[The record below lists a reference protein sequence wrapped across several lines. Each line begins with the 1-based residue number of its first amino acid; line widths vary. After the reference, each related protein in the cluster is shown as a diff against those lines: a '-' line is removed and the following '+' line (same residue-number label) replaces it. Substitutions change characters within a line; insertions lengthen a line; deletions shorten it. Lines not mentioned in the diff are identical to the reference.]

1 MTKLSGLVLAFGSA
15 AAPLV
20 AQGGRPSV
28 SSETGFYSEAYR
40 IDGRPAARP
49 DGTLRFYASPTF
61 SWLGFAVGLNLLW
74 STENRFVAQSINR
87 YYLNPRWSWG
97 QLHVGDYVPSHG
109 RYTASSVRV
118 RGGGLDL
125 TPGPFRISAAAGQ
138 ALQATDLSAFDAA
151 SRRVL
156 YSGMIGVGKPAGTFI
171 EVSALRAVDGAA
183 GADTLSAP
191 PQENLAGAV
200 AAGLSLF
207 RGRIRLRGEGSGSLF
222 TRDIRAGT
230 IDSISQPE
238 WTKDLFTPRLSSR
251 FDYAWLGE
259 ARVAAGPGSF
269 GAQYEYVGPGFSTLG
284 NPYFV
289 NDRQEARLFGT
300 MRLMRGRVSLTGSV
314 GERRDNLAGDK
325 RGTTHR
331 RTGNFTYTIMGGR
344 WLVSSA
350 SMMVNGTTRDPVP
363 LPPTA
368 PDPGAVDSF
377 RLKNVALSVALIEQ
391 VRFTAGVPHQITVTL
406 AEQRVDDAS
415 PRFGALLDA
424 RSRAITLEYAVT
436 LAEQFQ
442 IGVRPGY
449 QEFDGAGVSESYKSM
464 GLTLSRRAP
473 RAPFTATLTG
483 TYTQL
488 RAGSQLRQD
497 AQVGY
502 RFTPRDAFT
511 LQGRYTRLY
520 GVADPY
526 TEVLGTLR
534 YSRQW

>member
-1 MTKLSGLVLAFGSA
+1 MKHAGVVALMLVA
-15 AAPLV
+15 ATRLV
-20 AQGGRPSV
+20 AQVGRPAV
-28 SSETGFYSEAYR
+28 TSESGFYSEAYR

-49 DGTLRFYASPTF
+49 DGTLRFYASPTLSWSGF
-61 SWLGFAVGLNLLW
+61 SIGLNLLW
-74 STENRFVAQSINR
+74 STENRFVAQSVNR

-97 QLHVGDYVPSHG
+97 QLHAGDYVPSHG

-138 ALQATDLSAFDAA
+138 ALQATDLTAFDAA
-151 SRRVL
+151 PRRML
-156 YSGMIGVGKPAGTFI
+156 YSGMIGVGSPGATFFEI
-171 EVSALRAVDGAA
+171 SALRAVDAAA

-191 PQENLAGAV
+191 PQENLVGAV

-207 RGRIRLRGEGSGSLF
+207 RGRLKLKGEGSGSLF
-222 TRDIRAGT
+222 SRDIRAGT

-238 WTKDLFTPRLSSR
+238 WTRDWFTPRVSSR

-259 ARVAAGPGSF
+259 ARVAAGPGSVGF
-269 GAQYEYVGPGFSTLG
+269 QYEYVGPGFSTLG

-289 NDRQEARLFGT
+289 NDRREGRAFGT
-300 MRLMRGRVSLTGSV
+300 LRVLRGRVNLTGSV

-325 RGTTHR
+325 RGTTRR
-331 RTGNFTYTIMGGR
+331 RTGNFTYTILGGR

-350 SMMVNGTTRDPVP
+350 SVMLNGTTREPLP

-368 PDPGAVDSF
+368 PDPGMVDSF
-377 RLKNVALSVALIEQ
+377 RLKNVALSVALVEQ
-391 VRFTAGVPHQITVTL
+391 IRFTAGVPHQVTVTL

-415 PRFGALLDA
+415 PRFGQVLDA
-424 RSRAITLEYAVT
+424 RSRTVTLEYAVT
-436 LAEQFQ
+436 LAEQVQ
-442 IGVRPGY
+442 VGVRPGY
-449 QEFDGAGVSESYKSM
+449 QEFEGAGTSERYHTM
-464 GLTLSRRAP
+464 AVTLSRRAP
-473 RAPFTATLTG
+473 RTALTASWTG

-497 AQVGY
+497 AQIGY
-502 RFTPRDAFT
+502 RLTTRDAFT
-511 LQGRYTRLY
+511 LQGRYTRLS